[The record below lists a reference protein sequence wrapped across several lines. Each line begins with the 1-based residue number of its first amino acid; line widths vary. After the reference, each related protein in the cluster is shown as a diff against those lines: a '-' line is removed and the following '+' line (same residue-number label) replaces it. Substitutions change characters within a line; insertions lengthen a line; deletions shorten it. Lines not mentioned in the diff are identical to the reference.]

1 MLNPEKLFTGPAFKP
16 GVGGASTPPLDALQ
30 SSVDDHLGMDSELTC
45 EFKISIDPVELSF
58 TDKEICHHDS
68 KVTVIQ
74 LEPDEALL
82 SEKQK
87 VCSRKTMPWFDM
99 TTKYC

>member
-45 EFKISIDPVELSF
+45 YFVPACSAVV
-58 TDKEICHHDS
+58 H
-68 KVTVIQ
+68 
-74 LEPDEALL
+74 
-82 SEKQK
+82 QK
-87 VCSRKTMPWFDM
+87 AGRQMNKGRCLQ
-99 TTKYC
+99 